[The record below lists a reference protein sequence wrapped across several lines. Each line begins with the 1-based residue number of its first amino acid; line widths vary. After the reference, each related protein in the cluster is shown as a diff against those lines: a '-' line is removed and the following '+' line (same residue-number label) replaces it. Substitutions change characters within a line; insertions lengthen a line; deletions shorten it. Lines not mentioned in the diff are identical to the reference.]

1 MNVGK
6 IVKTEF
12 FVYLNK
18 ELYRIVHSWEELED
32 TEKEIF
38 TKYSGYNLLYG
49 STVDFSVYINKKTKD
64 VLTYWFKIRRT
75 TNLKDAEECWQEME
89 KHKYFGWIKGKDMN
103 NIIWKIIMFCLVI
116 SVLGLTVSNTSQ
128 KIEIEEL
135 QATVTR
141 QANAIQQLEKEKNNT
156 EVTIPQYL
164 DSLPYDD

>member
-1 MNVGK
+1 
-6 IVKTEF
+6 
-12 FVYLNK
+12 
-18 ELYRIVHSWEELED
+18 
-32 TEKEIF
+32 
-38 TKYSGYNLLYG
+38 
-49 STVDFSVYINKKTKD
+49 
-64 VLTYWFKIRRT
+64 
-75 TNLKDAEECWQEME
+75 
-89 KHKYFGWIKGKDMN
+89 MN

-164 DSLPYDD
+164 DSLSYDD